1 MAKASSLPDEE
12 QAAPAART
20 PSRRL
25 AAGWP
30 LARRQA
36 GQPPDRR
43 GLAAKGLPYLLVTP
57 LAVFIIGL
65 ALVPAAFTIIES
77 FYRVNPLDP
86 PTRFDGIG
94 NFRRLFANGAV
105 ITSIGNTALY
115 VLIGVVLSTVLGI
128 FFAVVL
134 RNPFRGRGLLIAVLI
149 LPWAL
154 PGVVEGILWTGIF
167 DPNSGLM
174 SGVLSS
180 LHLAGHNTVLLGDNR
195 WLTIFLIELVQVW
208 QITPLSA
215 LLVLASMQLMP
226 EELFQAAAI
235 DGCGAWQSFWRITL
249 PLARPGIA
257 VAVVQ
262 ALIATLNV
270 FDQPYVLNG
279 AATTGSSITEQT
291 YFISFQNLDFGGGY
305 ALSLLITVVTLIIS
319 LVVVR
324 AVYRRVD
331 Y

>member
-1 MAKASSLPDEE
+1 ML
-12 QAAPAART
+12 
-20 PSRRL
+20 
-25 AAGWP
+25 
-30 LARRQA
+30 
-36 GQPPDRR
+36 
-43 GLAAKGLPYLLVTP
+43 
-57 LAVFIIGL
+57 
-65 ALVPAAFTIIES
+65 
-77 FYRVNPLDP
+77 
-86 PTRFDGIG
+86 
-94 NFRRLFANGAV
+94 
-105 ITSIGNTALY
+105 TSIGNTAVY
-115 VLIGVVLSTVLGI
+115 VVVGVVLSTVLGI

-134 RNPFRGRGLLIAVLI
+134 RKPFRGRGLLIAVLI

-167 DPNSGLM
+167 DPSSGLLN
-174 SGVLSS
+174 GVLSS
-180 LHLAGHNTVLLGDNR
+180 LHLASHGSVLLGDNR
-195 WLTIFLIELVQVW
+195 WLTIVLIELVQVW

-215 LLVLASMQLMP
+215 LLVLAAMQLMP
-226 EELFQAAAI
+226 QELFQAAAI

-305 ALSLLITVVTLIIS
+305 ALSLLITMITLIIS
-319 LVVVR
+319 LIVVR
-324 AVYRRVD
+324 GVYRRVD